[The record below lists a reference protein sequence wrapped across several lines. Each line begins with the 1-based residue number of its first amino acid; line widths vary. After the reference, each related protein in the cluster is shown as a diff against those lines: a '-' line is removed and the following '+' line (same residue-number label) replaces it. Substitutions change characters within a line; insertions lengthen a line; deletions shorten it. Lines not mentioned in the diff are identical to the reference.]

1 MIKKESPMS
10 QSKVG
15 KVLELFISVK
25 GAPDRV
31 EKTQIRVDEHG
42 VLQDKFYQKDLQR
55 SILITSRQSYLLAQE
70 NGIDLSLG
78 ALGENI
84 LIDYNLYHLQAGDRI
99 KLGEALLEITQ
110 NCTLCKGLSKVDERL
125 PDLLKE
131 YRGIFARTIIS
142 AEIKKG
148 DTIYVNN

>member
-1 MIKKESPMS
+1 MS
-10 QSKVG
+10 QSQVG

-25 GAPDRV
+25 ETPSRV
-31 EKTQIRVDEHG
+31 DKTKIRVDEHG
-42 VLQDKFYQKDLQR
+42 VLQDKFYQKDSQR
-55 SILITSRQSYLLAQE
+55 AILITSLQSYLLAE
-70 NGIDLSLG
+70 KNNIDLPYG

-84 LIDYNLYHLQAGDRI
+84 MIDYNLYHLQAGDRI

-131 YRGIFARTIIS
+131 YRGIFARTIIP

-148 DTIYVNN
+148 DTICINT

>member
-1 MIKKESPMS
+1 MS
-10 QSKVG
+10 QSQVG

-25 GAPDRV
+25 DAPSRIDKA
-31 EKTQIRVDEHG
+31 EIRVDEHG
-42 VLQDKFYQKDLQR
+42 VVQDKFYQKDSQR
-55 SILITSRQSYLLAQE
+55 AILITSLQSYLLAQK
-70 NGIDLSLG
+70 NDIDLPYG

-99 KLGEALLEITQ
+99 QLGEALLEITQ

-131 YRGIFARTIIS
+131 YRGIFARTIIP

-148 DTIYVNN
+148 DTICVNS